1 MELQVKGIHTFI
13 ENHIPSGKHAGEEPL
28 RKVAVVAVLQN
39 PYAGQEVED
48 LSELTDGSEA
58 IGELLAKLAVETMA
72 PYKIQSYGKGALIGV
87 AGEEEHA
94 AALLTSAYAEPLRK
108 AVGGGKAWFQSRVK
122 VAAVGTSVDVPM
134 AHTEALYVRS
144 HYDGMTV
151 TIPEGPK
158 PDEIAVMFVVANR
171 GRIGAR
177 VGGLKAEDVKGED
190 GLY

>member
-1 MELQVKGIHTFI
+1 MELQVNGVHTFV
-13 ENHIPSGKHAGEEPL
+13 ENHIPNGKYAGEEPL
-28 RKVAVVAVLQN
+28 RKVAVVMVLKN
-39 PYAGQEVED
+39 PYAGKEVED
-48 LSELTDGSEA
+48 LSPLIDASAE
-58 IGELLAKLAVETMA
+58 IGAKLAKMAVEAMA
-72 PYKIQSYGKGALIGV
+72 PYKIQSYGKGALVGV
-87 AGEEEHA
+87 DGEEEHA
-94 AALLTSAYAEPLRK
+94 AALLTSVYAEPLRK

-122 VAAVGTSVDVPM
+122 LGAVGASLDVPM

-151 TIPEGPK
+151 SLPEGPK
-158 PDEIAVMFVVANR
+158 PDEIAVMFVLANR

>member
-1 MELQVKGIHTFI
+1 MELKINGIHTFI
-13 ENHIPSGKHAGEEPL
+13 EEHLPSGAHAGEDPL
-28 RKVAVVAVLQN
+28 RKVAVIAVMEN
-39 PYAGQEVED
+39 PYAGQQVEN
-48 LSELTDGSEA
+48 LSELIDASPV
-58 IGELLAKLAVETMA
+58 IGELLAKRAVEAMV
-72 PYKIQSYGKGALIGV
+72 PYRIQSYGKGALVGV
-87 AGEEEHA
+87 NGEEEHA

-122 VAAVGTSVDVPM
+122 VASVGASLDVPM

-151 TIPEGPK
+151 SVPEGPK
-158 PDEIAVMFVVANR
+158 PNEIAVMFVVANR

-177 VGGLKAEDVKGED
+177 VGGLTADEVKGED